1 MKACSLIIV
10 GAVFMVL
17 SHLAGASQADDTTIT
32 ITAQTAGATP
42 FLSQLTL
49 TASDTTVIKSIQ
61 FTITPKAGSVTRPL
75 SGTYSHDY
83 LVSRGFLQPPSE
95 EIFLPVYGLYES
107 FTNTVSL
114 TYYFLDGS
122 SKQDSTTIA
131 TATFDDPCGYKN
143 PTILQ
148 ARTDSTDLSYDYIMV
163 KGGCSTFEPAI
174 IDTDGALR
182 WVGTAGLSSG
192 SFIFF
197 DNAAYVGHGPLLS
210 RIELDGAFTLLG
222 DYSSLGLVNFNH
234 NIDRGKVGII
244 LDVDTTTYFNST
256 MIEVDVSGTV
266 LKQWN
271 MADIISAAMIAGGDD
286 PSQFVYPSPADW
298 FHGNGAA

>member
-1 MKACSLIIV
+1 MKICSTIIV
-10 GAVFMVL
+10 GVVFIVL

-32 ITAQTAGATP
+32 ITAQTSGATP
-42 FLSQLTL
+42 FISQLTL
-49 TASDTTVIKSIQ
+49 TASDTTVLKSIQ
-61 FTITPKAGSVTRPL
+61 FTITPEPGSVTRPL

-95 EIFLPVYGLYES
+95 EIFLAVYGLYDS

-122 SKQDSTTIA
+122 SKQDSTTVT

-148 ARTDSTDLSYDYIMV
+148 ARTDSTSLSYDYILV
-163 KGGCSTFEPAI
+163 KVGQCSTFSPAI

-182 WVGTAGLSSG
+182 WVGTAGQETG
-192 SFIFF
+192 TGTFF
-197 DNAAYVGHGPLLS
+197 DNAAYIAAGPRLY
-210 RIELDGAFTLLG
+210 RIELDGAFTFLG
-222 DYSSLGLVNFNH
+222 EYSDIGFTDFYH
-234 NIDRGKVGII
+234 NIDRGKVGLI
-244 LDVDTTTYFNST
+244 LDADTAAYFEST
-256 MIEVDVSGTV
+256 IIEVDVAGTV

-286 PSQFVYPSPADW
+286 PSQFVYPARSDW
-298 FHGNGAA
+298 F